1 MTASEAFYNNTS
13 FKSNIMTESGRQG
26 FVSAG
31 FARVK
36 RPNEP
41 IALTVLY
48 HLCRGLLLRMKGG
61 PEPEVHEC
69 LTYFGLNPEAVSAR
83 ADLMLPNPE
92 HLDGLKGMMS
102 HSVSYAGLKRMNIR
116 EAEEALFEDGS
127 RQFFHSNYE
136 LEVQKR
142 LRDMS
147 TSEEL
152 QRALRRT
159 LADHPQIGC
168 YQIVKWTSDKAGEG
182 ILLEA
187 VRSRIRD
194 LGTN

>member
-1 MTASEAFYNNTS
+1 MQDIYDIICHLGLLKNRKQKDETYDGIRGIYNNTS

-83 ADLMLPNPE
+83 ADLLAQPGASGRAKGYDVTLRQLCRAEADE
-92 HLDGLKGMMS
+92 HS
-102 HSVSYAGLKRMNIR
+102 
-116 EAEEALFEDGS
+116 
-127 RQFFHSNYE
+127 
-136 LEVQKR
+136 
-142 LRDMS
+142 
-147 TSEEL
+147 
-152 QRALRRT
+152 
-159 LADHPQIGC
+159 
-168 YQIVKWTSDKAGEG
+168 
-182 ILLEA
+182 
-187 VRSRIRD
+187 
-194 LGTN
+194 